1 LKPVITPPNANKID
15 TISPADLE
23 AYQGYCHNRL
33 CQIMAADAIEL
44 FAISVKT
51 KVGMAELLNQKID
64 EPKAFLSKAVVE
76 RESAT
81 LKQELSELVN
91 RVIANKEAA
100 TTKQLGNK
108 ICELDESCQCLTM
121 LLKEL

>member
-1 LKPVITPPNANKID
+1 
-15 TISPADLE
+15 
-23 AYQGYCHNRL
+23 
-33 CQIMAADAIEL
+33 MAADAIEL

-64 EPKAFLSKAVVE
+64 DPKAFLSKVVVE

-100 TTKQLGNK
+100 TKQLGNK